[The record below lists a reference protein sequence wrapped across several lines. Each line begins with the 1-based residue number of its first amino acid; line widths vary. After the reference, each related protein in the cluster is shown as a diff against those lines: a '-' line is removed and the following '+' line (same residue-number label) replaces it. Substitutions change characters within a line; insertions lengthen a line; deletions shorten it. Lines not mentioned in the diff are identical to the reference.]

1 MLRMSQGSKPGQYE
15 EKQES
20 CGQGVKK
27 RKEAVIHMAIQ

>member
-1 MLRMSQGSKPGQYE
+1 MLRMSQGSKPRQYE